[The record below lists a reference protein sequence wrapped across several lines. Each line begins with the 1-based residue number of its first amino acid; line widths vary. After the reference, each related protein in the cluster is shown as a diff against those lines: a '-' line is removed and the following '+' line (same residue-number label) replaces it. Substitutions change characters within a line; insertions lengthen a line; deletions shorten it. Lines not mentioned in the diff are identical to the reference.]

1 MFRFLIQR
9 GLHWQGNCSLMEEA
23 LPLMATR
30 YTEDQ
35 RQQVMEMLRANRFD
49 IARTARELGVSR
61 QTIYNWI
68 DESGDEDLSKMSN
81 VSNMSRLASQV
92 EESQP
97 PEPDYVDNA
106 AYRQE
111 LLTQIDQMLN
121 LVELLLP
128 GIESQV
134 KTASFKDQITTLIAL
149 TDVRLKINRFLSREP
164 EADSYYA

>member
-1 MFRFLIQR
+1 
-9 GLHWQGNCSLMEEA
+9 
-23 LPLMATR
+23 MATR

-49 IARTARELGVSR
+49 IARTARELGISR
-61 QTIYNWI
+61 QTIYNWM

-97 PEPDYVDNA
+97 PEPDYIDNA
-106 AYRQE
+106 TYRQE

-128 GIESQV
+128 SIESEI

-149 TDVRLKINRFLSREP
+149 TDATVKINRFLYRQP
-164 EADSYYA
+164 EADPYYA

>member
-1 MFRFLIQR
+1 
-9 GLHWQGNCSLMEEA
+9 
-23 LPLMATR
+23 MATR

-121 LVELLLP
+121 LAELLLP

>member
-1 MFRFLIQR
+1 
-9 GLHWQGNCSLMEEA
+9 
-23 LPLMATR
+23 MATR

-81 VSNMSRLASQV
+81 VSKMSRLASQV

-121 LVELLLP
+121 LAELLLP

>member
-1 MFRFLIQR
+1 
-9 GLHWQGNCSLMEEA
+9 
-23 LPLMATR
+23 MAAR

-35 RQQVMEMLRANRFD
+35 RQQVLEMLRSNRFD
-49 IARTARELGVSR
+49 VAHIARELGISR

-68 DESGDEDLSKMSN
+68 DESGDENLLKMPN

-97 PEPDYVDNA
+97 PEPDYIDNA

-111 LLTQIDQMLN
+111 LLTQISQLLH
-121 LVELLLP
+121 LVKLLLP

-164 EADSYYA
+164 EADPYYA

>member
-1 MFRFLIQR
+1 
-9 GLHWQGNCSLMEEA
+9 
-23 LPLMATR
+23 MAAR

-68 DESGDEDLSKMSN
+68 DESGDEDLSK

-106 AYRQE
+106 AYRQA

-128 GIESQV
+128 GIESEI

-149 TDVRLKINRFLSREP
+149 TDATVKINRFLYRQP
-164 EADSYYA
+164 EADPYYA

>member
-1 MFRFLIQR
+1 
-9 GLHWQGNCSLMEEA
+9 
-23 LPLMATR
+23 MAAR

-35 RQQVMEMLRANRFD
+35 RQQVLEMLRSNRFD
-49 IARTARELGVSR
+49 VAHVARELGISR
-61 QTIYNWI
+61 QTIYNWM

-81 VSNMSRLASQV
+81 LSNMSRLASQV

-97 PEPDYVDNA
+97 PEPDYIDNA

-111 LLTQIDQMLN
+111 LLTQISQLLH
-121 LVELLLP
+121 LVKLLLP

-149 TDVRLKINRFLSREP
+149 TDVRLKINRILPREP

>member
-1 MFRFLIQR
+1 
-9 GLHWQGNCSLMEEA
+9 
-23 LPLMATR
+23 
-30 YTEDQ
+30 
-35 RQQVMEMLRANRFD
+35 
-49 IARTARELGVSR
+49 
-61 QTIYNWI
+61 
-68 DESGDEDLSKMSN
+68 
-81 VSNMSRLASQV
+81 MSRLASQV

-106 AYRQE
+106 AYRQA

-128 GIESQV
+128 GIESEV

-149 TDVRLKINRFLSREP
+149 TDATVKINRFLYRQP

>member
-1 MFRFLIQR
+1 
-9 GLHWQGNCSLMEEA
+9 
-23 LPLMATR
+23 MAAR

-35 RQQVMEMLRANRFD
+35 RQQVLEMLRSNRFD
-49 IARTARELGVSR
+49 VAHIARELGISR

-68 DESGDEDLSKMSN
+68 DESGDENLLKMPN

-97 PEPDYVDNA
+97 PEPDYIDNA

-111 LLTQIDQMLN
+111 LLTQMSQLLH
-121 LVELLLP
+121 LVKLLLP

-164 EADSYYA
+164 EADPYYA

>member
-1 MFRFLIQR
+1 
-9 GLHWQGNCSLMEEA
+9 
-23 LPLMATR
+23 MAPR

-49 IARTARELGVSR
+49 VAHVARELGISR
-61 QTIYNWI
+61 QTIYNWM

-97 PEPDYVDNA
+97 PEPDYIDNA

-111 LLTQIDQMLN
+111 LLTQISQLLN
-121 LVELLLP
+121 LAELLLP

-164 EADSYYA
+164 EADPYYA

>member
-1 MFRFLIQR
+1 
-9 GLHWQGNCSLMEEA
+9 
-23 LPLMATR
+23 MAAR

-68 DESGDEDLSKMSN
+68 DESGDEDLSK

-106 AYRQE
+106 AYRQA

-128 GIESQV
+128 GIESEV

-149 TDVRLKINRFLSREP
+149 TDATVKINRFLYRQP
-164 EADSYYA
+164 EADPYYA

>member
-1 MFRFLIQR
+1 
-9 GLHWQGNCSLMEEA
+9 
-23 LPLMATR
+23 MAAR
-30 YTEDQ
+30 YTGDQ

-49 IARTARELGVSR
+49 VAHVARELGISR
-61 QTIYNWI
+61 QTIYNWM

-81 VSNMSRLASQV
+81 VSNMSRLTSQV

-97 PEPDYVDNA
+97 PEPDYIDNA

-111 LLTQIDQMLN
+111 LLTQISQLLH
-121 LVELLLP
+121 LVKLLLP

-164 EADSYYA
+164 EADPYYA

>member
-1 MFRFLIQR
+1 
-9 GLHWQGNCSLMEEA
+9 
-23 LPLMATR
+23 MAAR

-49 IARTARELGVSR
+49 VAHVARELGISR
-61 QTIYNWI
+61 QTIYNWM

-97 PEPDYVDNA
+97 PEPDYIDNA

-111 LLTQIDQMLN
+111 LLTQISQLLH
-121 LVELLLP
+121 LVKLLLP